1 MSHTTL
7 RTARTDRGC
16 ARFLSTESKR
26 IKQTLRLALFAVL
39 VIIMLNLY
47 HRKEKQGALLSLKT
61 QSRRPYNTRGM
72 SRRVNDGTCILK
84 KEKKKISRAET
95 TCCKGGDEAITTI
108 GVAVDSFLECL
119 KKIFIFPPSRVA
131 LQYERRA
138 KASQASQIKANKQ
151 TSQRIGK
158 KRIAYSSKK

>member
-1 MSHTTL
+1 MTLLSCPFMSHTTL

-72 SRRVNDGTCILK
+72 SRRVNDGTCVLQ
-84 KEKKKISRAET
+84 ERKKKDFPRRNDMLQRRRRSHYNNRRRGRFLSGMFEKNLYFSSLS
-95 TCCKGGDEAITTI
+95 CC
-108 GVAVDSFLECL
+108 
-119 KKIFIFPPSRVA
+119 
-131 LQYERRA
+131 
-138 KASQASQIKANKQ
+138 ASI
-151 TSQRIGK
+151 
-158 KRIAYSSKK
+158 